1 MTELEIN
8 ADDLSKYIDSGKKS
22 EDYEVTQE
30 FLDKV
35 RNSYD
40 IEYIYMLVPL
50 KKDGSD
56 NMKYVMCGV
65 RQDETVFR
73 KFRKRQQSRN

>member
-1 MTELEIN
+1 MISVSALTVE
-8 ADDLSKYIDSGKKS
+8 KKS